1 LILLFL
7 ISVASPIVISVDVE
21 KTIPVIQLTEENEE
35 LDLLRAEHYLY
46 LEAEENVDSFN
57 VRYSFPP
64 EYNRQYPIFLE
75 LINNSSDKIIDYKIE
90 DDIYEPNKF
99 VNFTID
105 SMEKNETVLIHFN
118 YWVLVNNYDYSDLPK
133 SIKIP
138 EKSELPENVTKWLS
152 STEVVQ
158 KDKLRIKL
166 RARQMKFITNNLLKL
181 AERISRFSKQHR
193 RILFLLQY
201 RFGSYGPQDALTT
214 LKRNGECPGISHLGS
229 ALFRANGVPARSIMA
244 TPSNYDFW
252 FEMHYMLEYYS
263 NEKFGWI
270 LSGSHSGVSPIE
282 HKKQII
288 HRICY
293 PEDENNTQAD
303 FIYPKMTGIERWFW
317 VDNEN
322 VTPYYK
328 DLKEGSKSR
337 GFFESE
343 VYVNS
348 FDANWS
354 IEITKEVFSKFEYYI
369 GLSLSDEDYG
379 YFTNATDL
387 QMTALNLFKD
397 GSIYGYLWRMH
408 LANVEYDKIQV

>member
-1 LILLFL
+1 M
-7 ISVASPIVISVDVE
+7 
-21 KTIPVIQLTEENEE
+21 
-35 LDLLRAEHYLY
+35 
-46 LEAEENVDSFN
+46 DSFN

-64 EYNRQYPIFLE
+64 EYSHQYPIFME
-75 LINNSSDKIIDYKIE
+75 LINNSSDKIIDCKIE

-105 SMEKNETVLIHFN
+105 SMEKNETVLIHFS

-166 RARQMKFITNNLLKL
+166 RARQMKFLTNNLLKL
-181 AERISRFSKQHR
+181 AERIGRFSKQHR
-193 RILFLLQY
+193 RILFLLQAI
-201 RFGSYGPQDALTT
+201 FGSYGPQDALTT
-214 LKRNGECPGISHLGS
+214 LKRNGECPGRSHLGS
-229 ALFRANGVPARSIMA
+229 ALFRANGVPARVIMA

-270 LSGSHSGVSPIE
+270 LSDSHSGVSPIE

-293 PEDENNTQAD
+293 PEDENNTQTD

-379 YFTNATDL
+379 YFTNATDI

-397 GSIYGYLWRMH
+397 GSIYGYLWHMH